1 METDSELQGNRQS
14 DDVNGIDS
22 IIIELGP
29 GNPVVKT
36 IELEENYS
44 LQNSTTKTAVVTWFV
59 MGSIFLMIV
68 SMTWSVWLSNDVDT
82 DVWGD
87 TTRVPQDIYLDL
99 YGYEIETCVNEY
111 RTDCKVDHEESF
123 SSVYNECQIKVDSDE
138 VDEYCGPF
146 NDLRNA
152 GYIVTLSMLLAS
164 WMLIYALKI
173 RTNINDLDAVKE
185 SNKILLSSG
194 ILIAIS
200 IILWN
205 MLLPDITDDMYWSSG
220 PLLALIAAL
229 SAFAAWYY
237 GNKEIQ

>member
-1 METDSELQGNRQS
+1 MEKDSELQGNRQS
-14 DDVNGIDS
+14 EDVNGIDS
-22 IIIELGP
+22 IIIELGS
-29 GNPVVKT
+29 GKPVVKT
-36 IELEENYS
+36 IELEENSS
-44 LQNSTTKTAVVTWFV
+44 LQNSITKNAFVTWFV
-59 MGSIFLMIV
+59 VSSIFLMIV
-68 SMTWSVWLSNDVDT
+68 SMTWSVWLWNNVDT

-99 YGYEIETCVNEY
+99 YGYEIETCLEY
-111 RTDCKVDHEESF
+111 RTDCKVDQEESF

-205 MLLPDITDDMYWSSG
+205 MLLPDITDDMGWSSG
-220 PLLALIAAL
+220 PWLAIIAAL
-229 SAFAAWYY
+229 LAIAAWYF

>member
-44 LQNSTTKTAVVTWFV
+44 LQNSTTKTTVLTWFV

-87 TTRVPQDIYLDL
+87 TNRVPQDIYLDL
-99 YGYEIETCVNEY
+99 YGYEIETCLEY

-185 SNKILLSSG
+185 SNKILLSSVVG
-194 ILIAIS
+194 LITVIIYYINNRKKENPPEFMDYIKLFLIVIYDS
-200 IILWN
+200 IKIK
-205 MLLPDITDDMYWSSG
+205 I
-220 PLLALIAAL
+220 
-229 SAFAAWYY
+229 
-237 GNKEIQ
+237 